1 MPQHYAGLGISLMYP
16 DTWRIEE
23 DTSDSLGISIESP
36 GGAFMSIICYPSLT
50 PDEAIENA
58 RQAMLTEYE
67 EVETETFTR
76 AILDRLFE
84 IISQRFVYL
93 DFIIVSQILS
103 FTHADSTY
111 LVQIQGEDR
120 EFDQLQPV
128 FDAILASIFQ
138 ASRIEGRASSVE
150 HRS

>member
-1 MPQHYAGLGISLMYP
+1 MPQEYTGLGISLMYP

-23 DTSDSLGISIESP
+23 DPSDTEGISVESP
-36 GGAFMSIICYPSLT
+36 GGAFMSIHCYPGIN

-58 RQAMLTEYE
+58 RQVMLTEYE

-76 AILDRLFE
+76 TITDRLYE
-84 IISQRFVYL
+84 VVSQRFVYL

-103 FTHADSTY
+103 FTHAGNTY

-120 EFDQLQPV
+120 EVDQLQPV
-128 FDAILASIFQ
+128 FDAMLASVFQ
-138 ASRIEGRASSVE
+138 RTSV
-150 HRS
+150 S